1 MAKGENT
8 SFVYLAGRLFKQ
20 LTLKFW
26 SSLPIKL
33 QKIALV

>member
-20 LTLKFW
+20 LKFW